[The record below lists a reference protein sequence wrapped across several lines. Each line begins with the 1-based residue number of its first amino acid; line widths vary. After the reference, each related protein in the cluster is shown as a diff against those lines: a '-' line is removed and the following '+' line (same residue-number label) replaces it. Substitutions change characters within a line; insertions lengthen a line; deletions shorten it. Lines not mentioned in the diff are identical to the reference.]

1 MSSRKVNFALAV
13 RNVAT
18 NLAQVMDDIDALAG
32 IYVASGYQ
40 SGGANAIVD
49 EDVQAHDI
57 TAAQL
62 VAFATLATNLVKFMN
77 NQVPAQAD
85 YNTPLD
91 AFRNVT

>member
-1 MSSRKVNFALAV
+1 MASRKVNFALAV

-32 IYVASGYQ
+32 IYTASGYQ
-40 SGGANAIVD
+40 PGGANAIVD
-49 EDVQAHDI
+49 EDVSAHDM

-62 VAFATLATNLVKFMN
+62 TSFATLAANLVKFMT

-85 YNTPLD
+85 YTTPLD
-91 AFRNVT
+91 AFRNVS